1 MNKYYPKF
9 TADGRYIEHNIVEN
23 FTNSTSGINCIEKI
37 CNNITDEVNKTSFLN
52 VSEKGIEV
60 KTLVKNL
67 LEKNN
72 FPKEFIDKWE
82 KKNKPCEL
90 PLPLFLNDLV
100 NKIIPKDTI
109 LDKYK
114 NKIDAL
120 LDGIDPNNYNLDE
133 IQCNLHNILETAQK
147 ERCELEQ
154 KLNKE
159 VKSFEKYKN
168 SGTIYGYEGN
178 YGWLDEF
185 KTNTSEAELKQCLS
199 NIKNTTALKKPGVNG
214 KFVSHKFYEAKGRR
228 RRLAERAWNEI
239 AAQSKCYKDNKLNLG
254 FVMNETPEQDACH
267 LKHNGLKG
275 LIKYYYGKEQPR
287 CDIWNSPIIRN
298 QNDTS
303 KISSALE
310 HGFYCAYNKNKF
322 NGNKNL
328 LKQKDVCSW
337 RNIISFKNG
346 RRGGTRRARD
356 CIKSKDD
363 RKCNATIKNEYYKGK
378 ILDHPNNI

>member
-1 MNKYYPKF
+1 
-9 TADGRYIEHNIVEN
+9 
-23 FTNSTSGINCIEKI
+23 
-37 CNNITDEVNKTSFLN
+37 VNKTSFL
-52 VSEKGIEV
+52 SESDKRIEV

-82 KKNKPCEL
+82 NKNTPCEL

-154 KLNKE
+154 KLNEE

-178 YGWLDEF
+178 YGWFDEF
-185 KTNTSEAELKQCLS
+185 KTNTSEAELNQCLS
-199 NIKNTTALKKPGVNG
+199 KINKTTDTKNSGENG
-214 KFVSHKFYEAKGRR
+214 KFISHTFSEAKGPKREV
-228 RRLAERAWNEI
+228 AKRAWRGNN
-239 AAQSKCYKDNKLNLG
+239 AQSKCYKGRELNLG

-275 LIKYYYGKEQPR
+275 LVKYYYGKEQPR
-287 CDIWNSPIIRN
+287 CDPTNYPIIRN

-303 KISSALE
+303 KIGSALE
-310 HGFYCAYNKNKF
+310 HGFFCAYNKNKF
-322 NGNKNL
+322 NGNK
-328 LKQKDVCSW
+328 
-337 RNIISFKNG
+337 KNF
-346 RRGGTRRARD
+346 
-356 CIKSKDD
+356 I
-363 RKCNATIKNEYYKGK
+363 
-378 ILDHPNNI
+378 